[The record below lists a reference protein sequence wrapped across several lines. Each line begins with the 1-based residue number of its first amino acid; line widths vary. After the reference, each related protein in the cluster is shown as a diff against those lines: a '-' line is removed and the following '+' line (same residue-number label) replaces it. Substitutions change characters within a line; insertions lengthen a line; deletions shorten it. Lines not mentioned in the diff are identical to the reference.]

1 MPPRPLMAGG
11 CERAAA
17 FPAWRRLCTCV
28 TMDSRPVK
36 NGLRRNG
43 TFQTGRCTPPGE
55 VAPAALDRLAG
66 GMAVGLTGEAPAISS
81 SIALLMPML
90 TTAIAASYVP
100 PSLSY

>member
-66 GMAVGLTGEAPAISS
+66 GMAVGLTEEAPAFRSS
-81 SIALLMPML
+81 MALLVALM
-90 TTAIAASYVP
+90 TSAKAASCVRH
-100 PSLSY
+100 